1 MPQCFKAMAET
12 VISRGIRNN
21 NPLNIRIGNNW
32 WGEVDKPTDPQFE
45 QFQKMEFGIRAAFII
60 LRRYIEKY
68 GRNTIRLIVE
78 SWAPSSENNTEAYVA
93 FVSQKSGI
101 DADTVIKYDD
111 KPTMIKVVEAMI
123 AMENGHSIGG
133 AYVERGYDIA
143 HR

>member
-1 MPQCFKAMAET
+1 MAKT
-12 VISRGIRNN
+12 AISRGIRNN

-32 WGEVDKPTDPQFE
+32 WGEVDTPTDPQFE
-45 QFQKMEFGIRAAFII
+45 QFKKMEFGIRAAFII

-78 SWAPSSENNTEAYVA
+78 SWAPSSENDTKAYIA

-101 DADTVIKYDD
+101 EADTVIKYDD
-111 KPTMIKVVEAMI
+111 KATMIKVVEAMI
-123 AMENGHSIGG
+123 TMENGHSIEN